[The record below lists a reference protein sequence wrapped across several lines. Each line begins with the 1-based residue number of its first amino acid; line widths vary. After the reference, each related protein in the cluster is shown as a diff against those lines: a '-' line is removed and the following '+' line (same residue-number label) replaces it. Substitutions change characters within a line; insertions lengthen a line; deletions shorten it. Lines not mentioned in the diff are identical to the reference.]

1 MKKIIFALIILSIG
15 FQGCYKEIVYE
26 DNPFLVRTR
35 TLDYQSLTMSNSSLF
50 LGDTLKIEAKAS
62 GDSLQ
67 FLWSSTGGILT
78 FSKGTA
84 FFTADSS
91 KLYTISCKITDK
103 YGNSMEKSSDVQVST
118 ELIFS
123 GIESMDVI
131 IPVNHTTQFTAMVS
145 GEGLTYN
152 WSASG
157 GTMMF
162 DNHIALFYA
171 QDTGIYNLNCLV
183 TDKYGVSETRV
194 ISIEV
199 AESFIYKSLTAT
211 QLQIDAGQYTEI
223 TADVL
228 GADLTYTWKSN
239 PPGSI
244 VGEGNIVLF
253 TICHADTF
261 EVSCQ
266 VTDRFG
272 NSEIKSVSIKVIL

>member
-1 MKKIIFALIILSIG
+1 MKKIIFALIILSISL
-15 FQGCYKEIVYE
+15 QGCYKEIVYE

-35 TLDYQSLTMSNSSLF
+35 TLDFQSLTMSNTSLF

-62 GDSLQ
+62 GDSLEYS
-67 FLWSSTGGILT
+67 WTSTGGILT
-78 FSKGTA
+78 FNKGTA
-84 FFTADSS
+84 LFTADST
-91 KLYTISCKITDK
+91 KIYTIRCLITDK
-103 YGNSMEKSSDVQVST
+103 YGNSMEKSSDIHVST

-123 GIESMDVI
+123 GIESMDAI

-145 GEGLTYN
+145 GEELTYN

-162 DNHIALFYA
+162 DNSIALFYA
-171 QDTGIYNLNCLV
+171 PATGIYNLSCMV
-183 TDKYGVSETRV
+183 TDKYGVSETKV

-199 AESFIYKSLTAT
+199 ADSFIYKSLTAT

-244 VGEGNIVLF
+244 VGEGNVILF

-261 EVSCQ
+261 EVSCE
-266 VTDRFG
+266 VSDRFG
-272 NSEIKSVSIKVIL
+272 NSETKSVMIKVVL

>member
-1 MKKIIFALIILSIG
+1 MRKTILVLMILSIG
-15 FQGCYKEIVYE
+15 LQGCYKEIVYE
-26 DNPFLVRTR
+26 DNPFLARTR
-35 TLDYQSLTMSNSSLF
+35 TLDYQSLSMSNSSLF
-50 LGDTLKIEAKAS
+50 LGDTLKIEAKAT
-62 GDSLQ
+62 GDSLVY
-67 FLWSSTGGILT
+67 LWACNGGILT
-78 FSKGTA
+78 HNKGLA
-84 FFTADSS
+84 FFTADSARV
-91 KLYTISCKITDK
+91 YTISCQITDK
-103 YGNSMEKSSDVQVST
+103 YGNSMEKSSDIHVST

-123 GIESMDVI
+123 EIERTDAV

-145 GEGLTYN
+145 GEELTYS
-152 WSASG
+152 WSTSG

-162 DNHIALFYA
+162 DNQTALFYA
-171 QDTGIYNLNCLV
+171 QSPGIYNLTCVV

-194 ISIEV
+194 ASIEV
-199 AESFIYKSLTAT
+199 AEGFIYKSLTAT
-211 QLQIDAGQYTEI
+211 QLQINAGQYTEI

-228 GADLTYTWKSN
+228 GADLTYSWKSN

-244 VGEGNIVLF
+244 VGEGNVILF

>member
-91 KLYTISCKITDK
+91 KLYTIPRNARNRKP
-103 YGNSMEKSSDVQVST
+103 ET

-171 QDTGIYNLNCLV
+171 QDTGIYNLNCVV

-261 EVSCQ
+261 EVSCE

-272 NSEIKSVSIKVIL
+272 NSETKSVLIKVVL